1 MLFMSRYDQKEV
13 VFILIMLLLLLCVI
27 KHILFKIMNKEN
39 ISLVKYSHIGH
50 EEIQEDY
57 FNIKKKDNVVLAVI
71 ADGLGKNEAGRIS
84 SITAVK
90 TISNMFLKEYS
101 NEKVSYFLKK
111 AINKANHEIL
121 KRVEKNKGGTS
132 VLMAIIDEE
141 NLYYT
146 SLGNLMLTIFRKG
159 ELIKL
164 SEGHCM
170 NEVAKEKY
178 YEGKLEKIEA
188 LQVLNNKK
196 VLYYLGQENLNN
208 VEMKI
213 HSIKLEKNDLLLIM
227 SKGIYEEIRWVDF
240 ENILNKNKKHI
251 DIALDEI
258 IDEIEHHE
266 NTDNGSIIIMKNNM

>member
-57 FNIKKKDNVVLAVI
+57 FNIKKKDNAVLAII

-132 VLMAIIDEE
+132 ILMAIIDEE

-251 DIALDEI
+251 DIALNEI
-258 IDEIEHHE
+258 IDEIEHNE
-266 NTDNGSIIIMKNNM
+266 NTHNGSIIIMKNNM

>member
-13 VFILIMLLLLLCVI
+13 MFILIMLLLLLCVI
-27 KHILFKIMNKEN
+27 KHILFKIINKEN
-39 ISLVKYSHIGH
+39 ISIVKYSHIGY
-50 EEIQEDY
+50 EEIQEDF
-57 FNIKKKDNVVLAVI
+57 FNIKKRDNTVLAVV

-132 VLMAIIDEE
+132 ILMAIIDEE

-146 SLGNLMLTIFRKG
+146 SLGNLMLTIFRNG

-178 YEGKLEKIEA
+178 YEGKIEKIEA

-196 VLYYLGQENLNN
+196 VLYYLGQENLNS
-208 VEMKI
+208 VETKI
-213 HSIKLEKNDLLLIM
+213 H
-227 SKGIYEEIRWVDF
+227 
-240 ENILNKNKKHI
+240 NIFP
-251 DIALDEI
+251 
-258 IDEIEHHE
+258 
-266 NTDNGSIIIMKNNM
+266 S

>member
-1 MLFMSRYDQKEV
+1 MLISKYNDFKI
-13 VFILIMLLLLLCVI
+13 VFILITLLFLLCLL
-27 KHILFKIMNKEN
+27 KYILFKFANREN
-39 ISLVKYSHIGH
+39 ISIVNYSNIGY

-57 FNIKKKDNVVLAVI
+57 FKIKRKNNIILAVM
-71 ADGLGKNEAGRIS
+71 ADGLGKNEAGKIS

-90 TISNMFLKEYS
+90 SISNSFINEFS
-101 NEKVSYFLKK
+101 NEKVNYFFKK
-111 AINKANHEIL
+111 SINKANHEIL

-132 VLMAIIDEE
+132 ILMATIDKE

-146 SLGNLMLTIFRKG
+146 SLGNLMMAIFRKG

-178 YEGKLEKIEA
+178 YEGKLQKAEA

-196 VLYYLGQENLNN
+196 VLYYLGEENLNN
-208 VEMKI
+208 IETKI
-213 HSIKLEKNDLLLIM
+213 ENIKLEKNDLLLIM

-240 ENILNKNKKHI
+240 ENILNKNKKNINEVLYNIIEKI
-251 DIALDEI
+251 DNCES
-258 IDEIEHHE
+258 
-266 NTDNGSIIIMKNNM
+266 NSNGSIIIMRKNI